1 MISPIFPIDGAGC
14 IGGGAE
20 GILVLANS
28 LKKLLFLIA
37 VATLAAC
44 AGEAPQVSG
53 VVAIAN
59 YETTACVGQQKTLQ
73 IRNTNTSEPQR
84 VQGVHFEFG
93 TNDFDKTGAHP
104 EKLKEGEPYFQ
115 FFSVDEVSV
124 GSTVKAAVANMVQ
137 EIIIPP
143 GGIMTVKASYNPKV
157 ITKGDAYHNT
167 YLDVV
172 LNGPKLGVMQI
183 ELRGKAATAA
193 EGCSTEGGAGQE
205 FEVTAVRTTLSHK
218 DLPAPVVTDLV
229 VADAVQGNLKLTD
242 VGGGKVQIL
251 KNNWPKITFPLPD
264 GAPLDSLEIS
274 LEEDTGEATL
284 GADGA
289 LTFEDTAFNG
299 SSVIHLTGLKLT
311 TGSVT
316 IDSSQ
321 APNVHGGTITFEGS
335 PLSAEGEMKLV
346 VAAPLLGPPLEDTAQ
361 VGGGV
366 FGMEVTVKK
375 K

>member
-1 MISPIFPIDGAGC
+1 MF
-14 IGGGAE
+14 
-20 GILVLANS
+20 
-28 LKKLLFLIA
+28 LFL
-37 VATLAAC
+37 VALPAFASC
-44 AGEAPQVSG
+44 GGVPPQVSG

-59 YETTACVGQQKTLQ
+59 YETTACIAQQKTLQ
-73 IRNTNTSEPQR
+73 IRNNNTSEPQR

-93 TNDFDKTGAHP
+93 TNDFDKLGNHP
-104 EKLKEGEPYFQ
+104 ETLKEGESYFQ
-115 FFSVDEVSV
+115 FFTVDEVSV
-124 GSTVKAAVANMVQ
+124 GTTVKQAVGNMVQ

-143 GGIMTVKASYNPKV
+143 GGVMTVKVSYNPKV
-157 ITKGDAYHNT
+157 ITKAEAYHNT

-193 EGCSTEGGAGQE
+193 EGCTTDGGSGQE

-229 VADAVQGNLKLTD
+229 VADAVEGTMKLSELS
-242 VGGGKVQIL
+242 GGKVQIL
-251 KNNWPKITFPLPD
+251 KNNWPKVTFPLPD
-264 GAPLDSLEIS
+264 GAPLESLEIS
-274 LEEDTGEATL
+274 LEEDTPEGTL
-284 GADGA
+284 GSDGA
-289 LTFEDTAFNG
+289 LTFEGVAFNG
-299 SSVIHLTGLKLT
+299 SNVIHLTGLKLT

-321 APNVHGGTITFEGS
+321 APNVHGGTVTFEGS
-335 PLSAEGEMKLV
+335 PLSAEGEIKLV

-366 FGMEVTVKK
+366 FGMEITFKK

>member
-1 MISPIFPIDGAGC
+1 M
-14 IGGGAE
+14 
-20 GILVLANS
+20 LVHS
-28 LKKLLFLIA
+28 LKKVFLLFGLLS
-37 VATLAAC
+37 LAAC

-59 YETTACVGQQKTLQ
+59 YETVACVGQQKTLQ
-73 IRNTNTSEPQR
+73 IRNNNTSEPQR
-84 VQGVHFEFG
+84 IQGVHFEFG
-93 TNDFDKTGAHP
+93 TNDFDAQGKHP
-104 EKLKEGEPYFQ
+104 ETLKEGESYFQ
-115 FFSVDEVSV
+115 FFTVDEVSV
-124 GSTVKAAVANMVQ
+124 GNTVKQSVGNMVQ

-157 ITKGDAYHNT
+157 VTSGDGYHNT

-193 EGCSTEGGAGQE
+193 EGCTTDGGAGQE
-205 FEVTAVRTTLSHK
+205 FDVLAVRTTLSHK
-218 DLPAPVVTDLV
+218 DLPEPVVTDLV
-229 VADAVQGNLKLTD
+229 VADAVTGTLKLTELPD
-242 VGGGKVQIL
+242 GNVQIL
-251 KNNWPKITFPLPD
+251 QNNWPKVTFPLPD
-264 GAPLDSLEIS
+264 GAPLEALEIS
-274 LEEDTGEATL
+274 LEQDTGQAPF
-284 GADGA
+284 GDDGS
-289 LTFEDTAFNG
+289 LTFEGTAFNG

-346 VAAPLLGPPLEDTAQ
+346 VAAPLLGPPLEEVAQ

-366 FGMEVTVKK
+366 FGMEITVKK